1 MEISVIT
8 VVGVL
13 SPFIVELFTT
23 VDVSTGSNVVDAA
36 VINVARFSVLEADE
50 VIVALLVVVLG
61 VKAVKDS

>member
-13 SPFIVELFTT
+13 SPFIFELFTT